1 MTALVEGQ
9 MFERYRINRWLGSGI
24 AGETYEAEDTAVLRK
39 VAFKLLH
46 PWGTLPD
53 AARRQFYREMEGISQ
68 LHYQYLAPILDYGEY
83 GGKIYVA
90 RRFASTGSLLSSE
103 GRMWFKP
110 PLPVS
115 DAFHYTHQLAQALHA
130 LHARGYMHGSLTLSN
145 ILILRGFNAEQEV
158 NFAPFLLS
166 DAGMANFVRRYGE
179 PQNALLPIT
188 AAPEQF
194 NKRATPASDQFAL
207 AVLLYFWLA
216 GRPPYLGSTEEITEQ
231 KLTGQFAPLASLNH
245 DIVPSQEAI
254 LRRALAVSPT
264 ERFPSI
270 LAFANAL
277 LTTLAETAPMAKLAA
292 SRGGG
297 SAPPANSNSASPANN
312 DFAPPANSDSAPPA
326 PAETPTTFELI
337 PQTEPALVKEEAPA
351 YPAGQMDETA
361 PEATAADTLAEPAMT
376 PHFAAIPDTEPVT
389 ALATTDAP
397 MATNDDE
404 PAIAETTPPSAP
416 LPPRLA
422 ISSLTETEPYEVVLE
437 AQEYMLGR
445 AGSDTIFLADG
456 SVSRHH
462 ALLHYADGCYILSDN
477 RSAAGVYV
485 NGKALNEQEARAL
498 ADGDQITMGNYALI
512 FRQG

>member
-9 MFERYRINRWLGSGI
+9 MLERYRISRWLGNGI
-24 AGETYEAEDTAVLRK
+24 SGETYEAEDTAVLRK
-39 VAFKLLH
+39 VALKLLH
-46 PWGTLPD
+46 PWGALPD
-53 AARRQFYREMEGISQ
+53 AARRQFFREMDGISQ
-68 LHYQYLAPILDYGEY
+68 FHHQYLAPILDYGEY
-83 GGKIYVA
+83 GGRLYVA

-110 PLPVS
+110 PLPVN
-115 DAFHYTHQLAQALHA
+115 DAFHYTHQLAQALYM

-166 DAGMANFVRRYGE
+166 DAGMANFVRRYGQ

-194 NKRATPASDQFAL
+194 SKRVTPASDQFAL

-245 DIVPSQEAI
+245 DIAASQEAI
-254 LRRALAVSPT
+254 LRRALAVSPG
-264 ERFPSI
+264 ERFPST

-277 LTTLAETAPMAKLAA
+277 LATLAETAPIAKLAVDT
-292 SRGGG
+292 SRGGS
-297 SAPPANSNSASPANN
+297 SAPL
-312 DFAPPANSDSAPPA
+312 ANSDSTTPVNGDSVPPA
-326 PAETPTTFELI
+326 PQEPPTTFEPIL
-337 PQTEPALVKEEAPA
+337 QTDPALVKEETSA
-351 YPAGQMDETA
+351 YAAAQNDEAA
-361 PEATAADTLAEPAMT
+361 PEITADTLAEPAVT
-376 PHFAAIPDTEPVT
+376 PDFATIPDTEPVVV
-389 ALATTDAP
+389 LAEA
-397 MATNDDE
+397 DE
-404 PAIAETTPPSAP
+404 PAATEYNEPVVVETAPPATP

-422 ISSLTETEPYEVVLE
+422 ITLANDTEPHEIVLE
-437 AQEYMLGR
+437 AEEYTLGR

-462 ALLHYADGCYILSDN
+462 ALLHYIDGCYTLSDN

-498 ADGDQITMGNYALI
+498 ADGDQIMMGNYALI
-512 FRQG
+512 FRQR

>member
-9 MFERYRINRWLGSGI
+9 MFERYRVNRWLGSGI

-46 PWGTLPD
+46 PWGALPD
-53 AARRQFYREMEGISQ
+53 AARRQFFREMEGISQ
-68 LHYQYLAPILDYGEY
+68 LHHQYLAPILDYGEY
-83 GGKIYVA
+83 GGRLYVA

-110 PLPVS
+110 PLPVN
-115 DAFHYTHQLAQALHA
+115 DAFHYTHQLAQALHI
-130 LHARGYMHGSLTLSN
+130 LHARRYIHGSLTLSN

-166 DAGMANFVRRYGE
+166 DAGLANFVRRYGQ

-194 NKRATPASDQFAL
+194 NKRVTPASDQFAL

-216 GRPPYLGSTEEITEQ
+216 GRPPYLGSTEDITEQ

-254 LRRALAVSPT
+254 LRRALAVSPGD
-264 ERFPSI
+264 RFPSI
-270 LAFANAL
+270 AAFANAL
-277 LTTLAETAPMAKLAA
+277 LTTLAETAPIAKIAVDA
-292 SRGGG
+292 SMDGG
-297 SAPPANSNSASPANN
+297 SAPPVVDPT
-312 DFAPPANSDSAPPA
+312 PPA
-326 PAETPTTFELI
+326 PAETPTTFEQI

-351 YPAGQMDETA
+351 YLDGQNDEAA
-361 PEATAADTLAEPAMT
+361 PETTADTLAEPSVT
-376 PHFAAIPDTEPVT
+376 PDFATISDT
-389 ALATTDAP
+389 
-397 MATNDDE
+397 E
-404 PAIAETTPPSAP
+404 PAIALAVADAPTAIDGNEPAMAETGTPSAP

-422 ISSLTETEPYEVVLE
+422 ISSTEGAEPYEIVLE

-445 AGSDTIFLADG
+445 AGSDTIFLVDG

-462 ALLHYADGCYILSDN
+462 ALLHYVDGCYILSDN
-477 RSAAGVYV
+477 RSANGVYV
-485 NGKALNEQEARAL
+485 NGQALFDQEAHAL
-498 ADGDQITMGNYALI
+498 VDGDQITMGNYALI